1 MLETVGNNAGVVDAG
16 LLIQVV
22 RGVVFA
28 DHDGEVA
35 GGIKEDLVSAD
46 ADDGFEGDW
55 FAVAG

>member
-1 MLETVGNNAGVVDAG
+1 VVDAG

-35 GGIKEDLVSAD
+35 GGVEEDLVAAD